1 MAEVFDKF
9 PGEKGLLK
17 NPIIVDNTNGNI
29 EIIRE
34 FDGSNI
40 SVGLFDFDGTL
51 SDERVGWP
59 NLMVATNSAFFMSHT
74 ENKLSHKDAEKSV
87 IEDIEKTIGIPTY
100 MQMKRLAAMIE
111 KSGHNGAHLD
121 PKLFKDVYNNSL
133 VSMVESRRSQIR
145 NGEISM
151 EDLRIKGSVE
161 LLEELS
167 KMLTDGIYLATGSDV
182 DAIKESVDYLGFSKF
197 FPTDR
202 IAGAGSLGPEDDAK
216 EAVIKKMLTEYSIKG
231 NQLLTFGDGFP
242 EIVHTHLAGGLA
254 VGVLTRDHSYY
265 EHLGHFTLAQKEQRL
280 RNAGAHIIVRN
291 PYQNIPEL
299 IKIIKEGYTEPNYKS

>member
-1 MAEVFDKF
+1 MAEIFDKF
-9 PGEKGLLK
+9 PGEKGLLT
-17 NPIIVDNTNGNI
+17 NPVTVENTSGNI

-59 NLMVATNSAFFMSHT
+59 NLMVATNTAFFMSHT
-74 ENKLSHKDAEKSV
+74 ENKIAHKDAEKSV

-100 MQMKRLAAMIE
+100 MQMKRLVEMIE
-111 KSGHNGAHLD
+111 KSGHNGAHHD

-216 EAVIKKMLTEYSIKG
+216 EAVINKMLTEYGIKG

-242 EIVHTHLAGGLA
+242 EILHTHLAGGIS

-265 EHLGHFTLAQKEQRL
+265 EHLGHFTIEQKEQRL

-299 IKIIKEGYTEPNYKS
+299 IKIIKDGYTEPNE